1 MTSELLLRIADL
13 RVAFPLGYGTADALR
28 GVSLE
33 IKKGEAVGLLG
44 ESGSGKSMTALAIM
58 GLIPSGG
65 RVTQGSVQ
73 FANRDLLAMSEE
85 EMRAVRGKQISIVF
99 QDPLT
104 ALNPVFRIGRQLLNV
119 IHAHQSLSEAK
130 ARGRAL
136 EVLDLVGLPDPAR
149 VMRSYPHEL
158 SGGMRQR
165 VLIGLAVACQPQLL
179 IADEPTTAL
188 DVTIQAQI
196 VELFRQLRRDLNLT
210 VLFITHNLKL
220 MAEICDRA
228 IVMYAGTIVESDR
241 IEALFARPQH
251 PYTKM
256 LIDCL
261 PRLDDVQHELTV
273 IPGMP
278 PALGTVSVG
287 CPFQPR
293 CPIAVERCREEQP
306 PLERKSGRL
315 VACWEAPI

>member
-1 MTSELLLRIADL
+1 MTDDPLLRVADL
-13 RVAFPLGYGTADALR
+13 RVAFPIGHGMADAVR

-33 IKKGEAVGLLG
+33 IGKGESVGLLG
-44 ESGSGKSMTALAIM
+44 ESGSGKSVTALAIM

-65 RVTQGSVQ
+65 RVTCGSIQ
-73 FANRDLLAMSEE
+73 FGNRNLLAMSEE
-85 EMRAVRGKQISIVF
+85 EMRTVRGKQISIVF

-104 ALNPVFRIGRQLLNV
+104 ALNPVFRIGHQLLHV
-119 IHAHQSLSEAK
+119 IHAHQSLSEAN
-130 ARGRAL
+130 ARRRAL

-165 VLIGLAVACQPQLL
+165 VLIGLAIACQPQLL

-196 VELFRQLRRDLNLT
+196 VDLFRQLRRDLDLT
-210 VLFITHNLKL
+210 LLFITHNLKL

-228 IVMYAGTIVESDR
+228 IVMYAGTIVESDQ
-241 IEALFARPQH
+241 IEALFAQPRH

-278 PALGTVSVG
+278 PALGTAAAG
-287 CPFQPR
+287 CPFEPR
-293 CPIAVERCREEQP
+293 CPIAIEHCREERP

-315 VACWEAPI
+315 VACWEAPA